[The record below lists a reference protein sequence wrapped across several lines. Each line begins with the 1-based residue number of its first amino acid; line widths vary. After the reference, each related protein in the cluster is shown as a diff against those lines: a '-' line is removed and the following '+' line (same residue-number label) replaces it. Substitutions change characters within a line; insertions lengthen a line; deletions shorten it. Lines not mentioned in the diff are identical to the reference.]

1 MPSSPPPDARSRAAR
16 RVAALLPVSLVLAA
30 AAWWFIKE
38 GTRVGHLIAWS
49 CWGGECSTDD
59 ARAVL
64 PIVGIFLNIGLLVA
78 LTALARAVG
87 FGIAV
92 MVGPL
97 AALRGWSEAVAE
109 GTTTPAAIGVEQR
122 IVAAAAALGALVAL
136 LGLFSELKTTGYGPL
151 LLGAK
156 RVPATLADYGP
167 AEGDYGR
174 IAAKDAAALGFGTA
188 HLVFT
193 HNGRYHR
200 VKVRAREQWVGTP
213 VYAVF
218 RETRPE
224 RAGVGLPWTRS
235 YPAPERPEPAAE
247 APGPGGSIVS
257 ELERLTALR
266 SQGHLTQEEFEA
278 AKRRLLGD

>member
-1 MPSSPPPDARSRAAR
+1 MPTSPPPDARSRAAR
-16 RVAALLPVSLVLAA
+16 RVATLLPVSAVLAV
-30 AAWWFIKE
+30 AAWWFIEE

-49 CWGGECSTDD
+49 CWGGECSTND

-78 LTALARAVG
+78 LTALARAFG
-87 FGIAV
+87 FGLAV
-92 MVGPL
+92 MTGPL

-122 IVAAAAALGALVAL
+122 IVAAVAALGALVAL
-136 LGLFSELKTTGYGPL
+136 LGLFSELKTTGYGAVL
-151 LLGAK
+151 TGAK
-156 RVPATLADYGP
+156 RVPATLADFGA

-174 IAAKDAAALGFGTA
+174 VSANDAAALGFGTA
-188 HLVFT
+188 TLVFT
-193 HNGRYHR
+193 DNGRYHR
-200 VKVRAREQWVGTP
+200 VKVRAREQWVDTP

-224 RAGVGLPWTRS
+224 RARIGLPWTRS
-235 YPAPERPEPAAE
+235 YPAPEKPESGAA
-247 APGPGGSIVS
+247 AVGSGGSIVS

-278 AKRRLLGD
+278 AKRRLLGN